1 MKLFHFSLIALA
13 TSKKAMQQRTILSK
27 YFTLLHYELKNHPA
41 KHQISSKIAMKSQF
55 RIDKGKMHQIAL
67 TR

>member
-13 TSKKAMQQRTILSK
+13 TSKNVKPQRTILSK
-27 YFTLLHYELKNHPA
+27 YFTLLRYELKNHPA
-41 KHQISSKIAMKSQF
+41 KLEISSKIAMKSQF